1 MVGEGKMMDLR
12 KLWAKSDG
20 TTLREHTDKLLE
32 NLRIL
37 RELYGDLIEKTLE
50 EDLREDFWKALELAC
65 EYHDYGKA
73 HSWFQKKV
81 GNPEFKNF
89 RSNFPEVRHNLIS
102 PAFLPEGLSRTLGTL
117 VSLVIVHH
125 HDYEPSYEEAERV
138 KEVLRKEFGKEMSP
152 THRKALQVR
161 EEEIVKRLEKE
172 TGKRLSNFY
181 TLLKGFLFRID
192 HGSSSRWADRIETE
206 KLIRNEAKVRDYLK
220 GRGSNLNDLQEFV
233 LRERE
238 SNLLVIASTGYGKTE
253 AGFIFLKDKGFFTIP
268 IRTSANAIYERAKDV
283 FGEGKVGLLHSTA
296 SLYLVENSEKER
308 NFQSETFVRDLFLTK
323 NFAKPLIVSTPD
335 QLFPFI
341 LRPKGFEK
349 YFSLFSYARVVIDEV
364 QLFEPHTLGF
374 LVKAIEKAH
383 LLGGRVM
390 VMTATLPS
398 YVREDLRN
406 IEFKEAKFLSSKER
420 HHVKVMRNS
429 ILSEEG
435 LDLIKKLS
443 REGKVLVITNTRRRA
458 LELRKSLEKGE
469 VFHAYFIH
477 RDRRKKEKE
486 IKDFFDKESKG
497 VWITTQIA
505 EVSLDLDADFLVT
518 ELSTA
523 DSLFQRMGRVN
534 RKGKKPTDEPN
545 VFLFTEEC
553 SGIGSVYRKSIYKLT
568 KEFLIEG
575 VLSEEEKPE
584 LVERVYSLLKER
596 DREYIEKYEEAKRY
610 IDSLWEIGES
620 FNKKKAQELF
630 RDLMSVT
637 VIPEEFRDEVEELIS
652 AYREENDP
660 MERLKYFS
668 KTLGY
673 TFSYPAYELKSFR
686 KVEGL
691 RDVFWISGNY
701 SQDLGFACA
710 VEGEEENIV

>member
-1 MVGEGKMMDLR
+1 MRDLR

-20 TTLREHTDKLLE
+20 TTLREHSEKLLE
-32 NLRIL
+32 NLKVL
-37 RELYGDLIEKTLE
+37 RELYGNLIEKALE

-65 EYHDYGKA
+65 KYHDCGKA
-73 HSWFQKKV
+73 HGWFQKKV

-89 RSNFPEVRHNLIS
+89 RANFSEVRHNLLS
-102 PAFLPEGLSRTLGTL
+102 PAFLPEGLSRILKTL
-117 VSLVIVHH
+117 VSLAIVHH
-125 HDYEPSYEEAERV
+125 HDYEPSSEETERV
-138 KEVLRKEFGKEMSP
+138 REVLLEEFGMEMDP
-152 THRKALQVR
+152 THRKVLQVR

-181 TLLKGFLFRID
+181 VLLKGFLLRID

-206 KLIRNEAKVRDYLK
+206 RFNHNEVKVRNYLK
-220 GRGSNLNDLQEFV
+220 DKGSNLNDLQEFV

-238 SNLLVIASTGYGKTE
+238 NNLLVVASTGYGKTE

-283 FGEGKVGLLHSTA
+283 FGEDKVGLLHSTA

-308 NFQSETFVRDLFLTK
+308 NFQNETFVRDLFLTK

-398 YVREDLRN
+398 YVREDLRD
-406 IEFKEAKFLSSKER
+406 IEFKEGKFLSSKKR
-420 HHVKVMRNS
+420 HHIKIIRNS

-435 LDLIKKLS
+435 LSMIKRLS
-443 REGKVLVITNTRRRA
+443 GEGKVLVVTNTRRRA
-458 LELRKSLEKGE
+458 LELRKDLKEGE
-469 VFHAYFIH
+469 VLHAYFIH
-477 RDRRKKEKE
+477 RERRKKEKE
-486 IKDFFDKESKG
+486 IKDFFDEEGKG

-505 EVSLDLDADFLVT
+505 EVSLDIDADFLVT

-534 RKGKKPTDEPN
+534 RKGRKSADEPN

-553 SGIGSVYRKSIYKLT
+553 SGIGSVYRESIYNLT
-568 KEFLIEG
+568 KEFLREG
-575 VLSEEEKPE
+575 ILSEEEKLD
-584 LVERVYSLLKER
+584 LVERVYSLLRER
-596 DREYIEKYEEAKRY
+596 DIEYIKKYEEAKRY
-610 IDSLWEIGES
+610 IDSLWEMGES
-620 FNKKKAQELF
+620 FNKKEAQELF
-630 RDLMSVT
+630 RDLISVT
-637 VIPEEFRDEVEELIS
+637 VIPEVFREEVEGLIN

-660 MERLKYFS
+660 VERLKYFS
-668 KTLGY
+668 EILGY
-673 TFSYPAYELKSFR
+673 TFSYPAYELKSFHR
-686 KVEGL
+686 VEGL

-701 SQDLGFACA
+701 SQDLGFTDTL
-710 VEGEEENIV
+710 EGGENIV